1 MFMDFF
7 ALAHSMLQI
16 FDDLHNVYF
25 DAPIGKNDKHKLV
38 E

>member
-7 ALAHSMLQI
+7 ALAHSLQI

-25 DAPIGKNDKHKLV
+25 DAPIGKNDKPNLV